1 MTTTQKRFS
10 QRMVEAWMACDNFNV
25 DVPVG
30 AAVIYR
36 RVLGSDDGK
45 IKTVRLKSTW
55 AAGSGEC
62 VVMVDGRNGG
72 VSLSN
77 VEIPS

>member
-1 MTTTQKRFS
+1 
-10 QRMVEAWMACDNFNV
+10 MVEAWMACDNFNV

-36 RVLGSDDGK
+36 PILGSDDGK
-45 IKTVRLKSTW
+45 IKTKTRSQAW
-55 AAGSGEC
+55 ALGSGEC